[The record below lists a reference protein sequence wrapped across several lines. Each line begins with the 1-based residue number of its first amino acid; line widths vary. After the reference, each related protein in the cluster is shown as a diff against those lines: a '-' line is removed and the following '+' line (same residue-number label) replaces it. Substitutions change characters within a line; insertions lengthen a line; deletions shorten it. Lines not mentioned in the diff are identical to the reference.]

1 MKRILFIDDEK
12 DPALF
17 LDPDGGESTLSIAKS
32 YDSAICFLESSKDWD
47 EIYLDGD
54 LGNTTK
60 GGFQVLIWMKEHDY
74 RPKLMHLISNSNWA
88 VEMMTEFLVSD
99 MNMEI
104 MFTPNHT
111 DRVTLQEKRADV
123 NI

>member
-74 RPKLMHLISNSNWA
+74 PLKLMHLISNSNWA